1 VATPGSG
8 AEDDGPCPA
17 EDVLASA
24 DAVPRARADSTDP
37 SRTMEEIMADLPCD
51 VVIEGWATGYD
62 ALFIV
67 VWVMCEDRGRLASKF
82 AAECT
87 EGNHEPWLVL
97 EKLRRGMAKHFKPE
111 WWPSQFG
118 DLPAVPTELL
128 CRPSLATYSA

>member
-1 VATPGSG
+1 
-8 AEDDGPCPA
+8 
-17 EDVLASA
+17 
-24 DAVPRARADSTDP
+24 
-37 SRTMEEIMADLPCD
+37 MEEIMADLPCN
-51 VVIEGWATGYD
+51 VVLEGWATGYD

-118 DLPAVPTELL
+118 DLPAVPTELFEPEAAGAPGPEAVVAAARAATL
-128 CRPSLATYSA
+128 LWSGRHGGWSGRPGDPV

>member
-1 VATPGSG
+1 MV
-8 AEDDGPCPA
+8 
-17 EDVLASA
+17 
-24 DAVPRARADSTDP
+24 
-37 SRTMEEIMADLPCD
+37 DLPCD
-51 VVIEGWATGYD
+51 VLSLGWATGYD

-128 CRPSLATYSA
+128 CRPSLDTYSA